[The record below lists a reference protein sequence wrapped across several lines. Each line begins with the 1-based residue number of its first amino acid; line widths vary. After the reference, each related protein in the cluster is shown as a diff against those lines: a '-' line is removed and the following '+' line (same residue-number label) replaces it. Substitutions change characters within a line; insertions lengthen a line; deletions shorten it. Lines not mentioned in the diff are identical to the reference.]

1 MEEGDESLE
10 RLLGKSISDP
20 ELQAQRKEMIAAIRL
35 EEQESLQ
42 ITFTSMFKRDTTETK
57 ITKRIWISWLMQ
69 MGKPFFGGN
78 LIVCLVS
85 HSLLLRWLTRGRH
98 IVCAYAR
105 HEDGGL
111 TIEIRW
117 EIHYCNVALL
127 K

>member
-20 ELQAQRKEMIAAIRL
+20 ELQAQRNEMIAAIRL

-78 LIVCLVS
+78 LIVGHLVIS
-85 HSLLLRWLTRGRH
+85 
-98 IVCAYAR
+98 CA
-105 HEDGGL
+105 
-111 TIEIRW
+111 
-117 EIHYCNVALL
+117 VADQR
-127 K
+127 